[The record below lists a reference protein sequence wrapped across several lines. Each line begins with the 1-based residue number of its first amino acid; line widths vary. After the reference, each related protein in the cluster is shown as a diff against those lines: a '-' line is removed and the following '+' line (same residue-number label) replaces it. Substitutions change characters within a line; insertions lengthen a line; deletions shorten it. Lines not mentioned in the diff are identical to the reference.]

1 MAFSPDLAEIR
12 FGCGLSP
19 QLGAP
24 DSVAAMLS
32 GVAGRDEMAARFPVE
47 PFDIFR
53 LRMVDAGDNRRD
65 MRRTRGTPEF
75 ETYRKRR
82 NVLNRSARQAML
94 AWYAQIVLRWSHTP
108 HGFRER
114 LARFWGDHFTA
125 RGKRGVARR
134 ATSPYLEEA
143 IRPHIAGTF
152 GDLLVASVTHPV
164 MLEYLDQKTSM
175 GPGSAEAKK
184 RGRKAGLNE
193 NLAREVLELHT
204 LGVGA
209 AYSQK
214 DVRQLAELFAG
225 LSFQPRKG
233 FFFREEF
240 AEPGPEQLLGQSY
253 GGDPASLDAIYEAL
267 QDLAIH
273 PATARHIAWKLA
285 VHFVSDDP
293 DPELLRAIET
303 AYRESGGALLEVY
316 DALLSHPAAWQGN
329 LSNVKPAYD
338 FIASSC
344 RALAPAPEVLQG
356 FDEKKAQKYLYAPLR
371 LMGQEWQSPA
381 GPDGWPEEDAAWVT
395 PQGLSA
401 RMLWAMTAPVVLRP
415 DLPDPRKFATT
426 ALGAYASETV
436 RFAAASA
443 ESKPDAIGLVL
454 TAPAFQRR

>member
-1 MAFSPDLAEIR
+1 MAFSSDLAEIR

-19 QLGAP
+19 QLDPPG
-24 DSVAAMLS
+24 SVEVMLS
-32 GVAGRDEMAARFPVE
+32 GVAAPDAMAIRFPVE
-47 PFDIFR
+47 PFDTFR

-65 MRRTRGTPEF
+65 MRRTRGKPEY

-82 NVLNRSARQAML
+82 NILNRAARQSML
-94 AWYAQIVLRWSHTP
+94 VWYAQTVLRWSYTP

-114 LARFWGDHFTA
+114 LVRFWGDHFTA

-143 IRPHIAGTF
+143 IRPHVGGTF
-152 GDLLVASVTHPV
+152 GDLLVAAVTHPV

-175 GPGSAEAKK
+175 GPDSVEAKK
-184 RGRKAGLNE
+184 RGRRAGLNE

-209 AYSQK
+209 PYSQT

-240 AEPGPEQLLGQSY
+240 AEPGPEEVLGQSY
-253 GGDPASLDAIYEAL
+253 GGDPATLESIYDVL
-267 QDLAIH
+267 QDLARH
-273 PATARHIAWKLA
+273 PATARHIAQKLA
-285 VHFVSDDP
+285 VHFVADDP
-293 DPELLRAIET
+293 DPELVTAIEA
-303 AYRESGGALLEVY
+303 AYRDSDGALMAVYGALLN
-316 DALLSHPAAWQGN
+316 HPSAWHRD
-329 LSNVKPAYD
+329 LRNVKPPYD

-344 RALAPAPEVLQG
+344 RALAAAPEVLQG
-356 FDEKKAQKYLYAPLR
+356 FNEKKARKYLYGPLR

-381 GPDGWPEEDAAWVT
+381 GPDGWPEEDAAWIT

-401 RMLWAMTAPVVLRP
+401 RMLWAMAAPAVVRP
-415 DLPDPRKFATT
+415 ELPDPRVFATT
-426 ALGAYASETV
+426 ALGPFASETV